1 MRKFA
6 AAVGLAAGFGLGLP
20 VYLPVLAQTSP
31 SIPII
36 VKDTTSPYWQAVL
49 NGARKAGQELG
60 VEVLQLG
67 AQSQS
72 DLPAQLGIVQN
83 AIAKKPAALVIA
95 AGRSSAIDKSLG
107 DAKGMVKI
115 VGIDT
120 PEGLVASALTLDNA
134 KAGRMAADSLAGA
147 ITRTYGD
154 TEGDVAVVATAH
166 GASLDQS
173 AVGFRSQAKDKY
185 RALNV
190 VPDKVVES
198 QAAAGLDATRALI
211 AANRDLRGIFVS
223 DPVLAHGVLQAV
235 AENKSGD
242 KINLVVLGADKDL
255 VKGVLDG
262 TIAAL
267 LVQDPVRIGYDAI
280 KTARAAA
287 IGDKVPANID
297 VDATLITKANINTP
311 QSQELLGY
319 VGK

>member
-72 DLPAQLGIVQN
+72 DIPAQLGIVQN

-95 AGRSSAIDKSLG
+95 AGRSAAIDKSLG

-154 TEGDVAVVATAH
+154 TEGDVAVVTASH
-166 GASLDQS
+166 GTSPDQS
-173 AVGFRSQAKDKY
+173 AVGFRSQSKDKY

-190 VPDKVVES
+190 LPDKIADS
-198 QAAAGLDATRALI
+198 QAAGLDATRALI

-223 DPVLAHGVLQAV
+223 DPVLARGVLQAV

-242 KINLVVLGADKDL
+242 KINIVVLGADKDL

-287 IGDKVPANID
+287 IGDKVPVNID